1 MAPSLARAVD
11 EGGLGEIPSRRHQK
25 DCEANEWETGQG
37 GAVGCVREEERL
49 EGGEGEKRGWYTVLI
64 PKSGCVVPES
74 TWPVDRLRLF
84 QCFLDLAP
92 SNQSRRKKGN
102 LPRVG
107 SWGTVCDQYPP
118 PIEPLGLKR
127 RAVTGRSLGVRHTYG
142 YVPRWKQ
149 ASRPGCVSI
158 HTTETDSPPLV
169 ASAALRSDLDSAP
182 PVRRDMP
189 RTEALAAHPQL
200 KLSDQHRDNG
210 VRGYPDRHQSM
221 RKREAEI

>member
-25 DCEANEWETGQG
+25 DCEANEWETRQG

-49 EGGEGEKRGWYTVLI
+49 NGEEGGGWMGGGEGEKRGWYTVLI

-107 SWGTVCDQYPP
+107 SWETVCDQYPL
-118 PIEPLGLKR
+118 PL
-127 RAVTGRSLGVRHTYG
+127 SL
-142 YVPRWKQ
+142 
-149 ASRPGCVSI
+149 
-158 HTTETDSPPLV
+158 
-169 ASAALRSDLDSAP
+169 SA
-182 PVRRDMP
+182 
-189 RTEALAAHPQL
+189 
-200 KLSDQHRDNG
+200 
-210 VRGYPDRHQSM
+210 
-221 RKREAEI
+221 